1 MRTEI
6 FLDVKPYNLVK
17 ARNKQSYSLAVPI
30 LLVGYISILK
40 VEALCSTVNIYQ
52 IRLRDFPEDSA
63 VRILSS
69 KAIL

>member
-17 ARNKQSYSLAVPI
+17 ARSKQSYSLAVPI

-40 VEALCSTVNIYQ
+40 MVAPLSTFN
-52 IRLRDFPEDSA
+52 
-63 VRILSS
+63 S
-69 KAIL
+69 KHLPDQTT